1 MEAANSALLDSEEF
15 LKTREAPAQVSG
27 DTADMA
33 LSASHARIDRKLRSK
48 NALGHAMSEEAS
60 NQWFTEFVACPDW
73 NQKVWENGNGEVSGN
88 CRIVDSNLIWCQ
100 PCYRLSRSH
109 RIRQSE
115 GLPVAWPYSR
125 SSSP

>member
-73 NQKVWENGNGEVSGN
+73 NQKVWADHTGYANQRG
-88 CRIVDSNLIWCQ
+88 
-100 PCYRLSRSH
+100 YRLPGPTQGVLPH
-109 RIRQSE
+109 RE
-115 GLPVAWPYSR
+115 GR
-125 SSSP
+125 HG